1 MSIRQPICQ
10 VIWASQSD
18 IKAVSRHARHS
29 PLTPPQ
35 PTPTPTHPRFALFA
49 CLPACCLAALLGHL
63 PAAIHVPHSAVI
75 QLSEPNKAI
84 PSGS

>member
-18 IKAVSRHARHS
+18 IKAVS
-29 PLTPPQ
+29 PPR
-35 PTPTPTHPRFALFA
+35 PPFTTYAPPTPTHARFALFA
-49 CLPACCLAALLGHL
+49 CLPPAWLAALLGHL

>member
-18 IKAVSRHARHS
+18 IKAVSHARHS
-29 PLTPPQ
+29 PLTPTR
-35 PTPTPTHPRFALFA
+35 PTFALFA
-49 CLPACCLAALLGHL
+49 CLPASPLAPLALLGHL

>member
-35 PTPTPTHPRFALFA
+35 PTTTPTHPRFALFA
-49 CLPACCLAALLGHL
+49 CLAALLGHL